1 MAMILDKV
9 VPFGRSLD
17 EYCKMF
23 NLTLEDKTKK
33 IIGVGDG
40 PASFNAEMNQAGCRV
55 ISVDPIYV
63 FTTKDIEKRFYEVV
77 DPIIEQVKKSPG
89 DWSWNYHKSPEDLRK
104 NRIDVLNQ
112 FLNDYEKGKKEGRY
126 RVGEL
131 PNLDFTDNE
140 FDIALCSH
148 LLFLYSEHLDYEFHL
163 KSISEMLRIA
173 REVRVFPLLTLMLKP
188 SQHLS
193 DIIKEMKSNGY
204 EVKVEAVE
212 YELQRGGNEMLVIKR
227 DATNA

>member
-63 FTTKDIEKRFYEVV
+63 FTTKNIEKRFYEVV

-112 FLNDYEKGKKEGRY
+112 FLNDYEGGKKEGRY

>member
-1 MAMILDKV
+1 MILDKV

-40 PASFNAEMNQAGCRV
+40 PASFNAEMNQAGCKV

-89 DWSWNYHKSPEDLRK
+89 DWSWTYHKSPENLRK
-104 NRIDVLNQ
+104 NRINVLRQ
-112 FLNDYEKGKKEGRY
+112 FLNDYELGKKEGRY
-126 RVGEL
+126 IVGEL
-131 PNLDFTDNE
+131 PRLDFNDNE

-163 KSISEMLRIA
+163 KSIREMLRIA

-193 DIIKEMKSNGY
+193 DIIKEMKGNGY
-204 EVKVEAVE
+204 EVKVEEVE
-212 YELQRGGNEMLVIKR
+212 YELQWGGNEMLVIKR
-227 DATNA
+227 NATNA

>member
-193 DIIKEMKSNGY
+193 DIIKELKSNGY